1 MTDTTHLTAL
11 ITRLSNEK
19 AALANATKQGEIELR
34 TVWVSQCQKEIN
46 GEEAFLGMELTDW
59 NEPEMSDEDLMA
71 ELLAGGF

>member
-19 AALANATKQGEIELR
+19 AALASATKQGEIELR

-46 GEEAFLGMELTDW
+46 GEEKFLGMDLTDW
-59 NEPEMSDEDLMA
+59 NEPELSDEDLMA
-71 ELLAGGF
+71 ELLAAGF